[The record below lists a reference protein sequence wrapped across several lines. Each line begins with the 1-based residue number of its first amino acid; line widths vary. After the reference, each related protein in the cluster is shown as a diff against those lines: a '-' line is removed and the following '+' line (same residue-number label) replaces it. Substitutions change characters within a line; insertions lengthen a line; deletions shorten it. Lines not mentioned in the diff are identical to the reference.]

1 MIMLFR
7 QLGPEIERVTR
18 RLTLLHAHGL
28 QARPA
33 TEFVSCALLFE
44 STVTVHSKGKRYPAD
59 RILEILLAGLECGD
73 SFVLEAEGPDARQAV
88 ERIANL
94 PMFLPQSPDRRKQG
108 GPRWE
113 AVD

>member
-7 QLGPEIERVTR
+7 QLRPEIERVTR

-33 TEFVSCALLFE
+33 TEFVSCVLLFE
-44 STVTVHSKGKRYPAD
+44 STVIVHSKGKRYPAD
-59 RILEILLAGLECGD
+59 RILEILLARLECGD
-73 SFVLEAEGPDARQAV
+73 SFVLEAEGPDAREAV

-94 PMFLPQSPDRRKQG
+94 PMFLAQSPERRKQG